1 MKITL
6 LAIAICSSILL
17 PSAFANDNV
26 IQTNDAKIYIEGF
39 NVVNTKTNSNTNDVA
54 TQSVTGNSI
63 GEVGSLS
70 VVDGERPKNIVAYV
84 QSNSNKNYLITDS
97 ILVLC
102 TPNTTCIPSNYTA
115 EQIPSTDL
123 YKLTVSDYTQW
134 DNTIKELSSSP
145 NVISVTPNYEYGL
158 TKSLK

>member
-84 QSNSNKNYLITDS
+84 QSNSNKNWLFVHI
-97 ILVLC
+97 C
-102 TPNTTCIPSNYTA
+102 
-115 EQIPSTDL
+115 
-123 YKLTVSDYTQW
+123 
-134 DNTIKELSSSP
+134 
-145 NVISVTPNYEYGL
+145 G
-158 TKSLK
+158 